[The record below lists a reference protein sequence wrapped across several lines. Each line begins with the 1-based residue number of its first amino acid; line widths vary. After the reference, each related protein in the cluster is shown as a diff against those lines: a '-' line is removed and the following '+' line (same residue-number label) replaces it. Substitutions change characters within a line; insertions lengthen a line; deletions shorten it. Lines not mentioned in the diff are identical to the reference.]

1 MKLYPKCDLLIG
13 NEPEEYLEEQYIEC
27 EYCYRYEICKK
38 AFDKEKDILI
48 SNMGEQMNK

>member
-1 MKLYPKCDLLIG
+1 MKLEPKCDLLIG
-13 NEPEEYLEEQYIEC
+13 NEPEKYLDEQYIEC

-48 SNMGEQMNK
+48 SNIRA